1 MFTIEKTGAN
11 RDRDRLI
18 ARAALGKADFQAIAD
33 ALGVQPIEA
42 RKTAFISARPAT
54 AGERIETHW
63 NGLET
68 VNTAKPG
75 DWVATSL
82 TANGEVLRDRA
93 GHANSYIIPAAHF
106 PTLYA
111 QVEGSNQFGR
121 FHAAH
126 GTVAALYLSGGF
138 EILAPWGEPQTAP
151 DGYLML
157 SGSEVYGN
165 NAETFAATYEV
176 VGQPT

>member
-1 MFTIEKTGAN
+1 MFTIEKTGA
-11 RDRDRLI
+11 
-18 ARAALGKADFQAIAD
+18 KADKHRLVAEAVLSAVDFHAIAD
-33 ALGVQPIEA
+33 QLGTRPLKA
-42 RKTAFISARPAT
+42 RKTALIAALPAT

-63 NGLET
+63 NGSET

-82 TANGEVLRDRA
+82 TADGGVLRDRD
-93 GHANSYIIPAAHF
+93 GNANRYIIPGTGF
-106 PTLYA
+106 PRLYSP
-111 QVEGSNQFGR
+111 VEGSNEFGR
-121 FHAAH
+121 FHAAR
-126 GTVAALYLSGGF
+126 GTVAALHLSGGF
-138 EILAPWGEPQTAP
+138 EILAQWGERQTAP

-176 VGQPT
+176 VE